1 MMQSKLNK
9 NSFANNNEYIF
20 IYNLC
25 LIQSSEKI
33 FPLYASHLY
42 LCNMIG
48 KDLAQAKQL
57 LEAGQLVA
65 IPTETVYGLAGNAL
79 NEQAALEIFRVKNRP
94 AFDPLIVHTDSFERI
109 ADFVREIPEKALL
122 LAQHLMPGALTLL
135 LPKSALIPDLVTSG
149 LDRVA
154 VRIPNHSLTR
164 SLLSSLPFP
173 LAAPSAN
180 PFGYISPTTA
190 QHVEQQLG
198 NKIPYIL
205 DGGPC
210 EVGLESTIVGF
221 ENDEPVI
228 YRKGGLAI
236 ETIERLV
243 GKVRVQ
249 SHSSS
254 NPLAPGML
262 KSHYAPRT
270 PLRLIE
276 RLQLPITN
284 NQLPA
289 TNYQSPVSRVG
300 ILSFQT
306 NYGTEYQEI
315 LSPTGDVSEAA
326 RHLFAAMRRLD
337 QLGLDVIYAEL
348 VPDEGLGKAIND
360 RLKRAAV

>member
-1 MMQSKLNK
+1 
-9 NSFANNNEYIF
+9 
-20 IYNLC
+20 
-25 LIQSSEKI
+25 
-33 FPLYASHLY
+33 
-42 LCNMIG
+42 MIG
-48 KDLAQAKQL
+48 NDLAQAKQL
-57 LEAGQLVA
+57 LAAGQLVA

-79 NEQAALEIFRVKNRP
+79 DEQAVLEIFRVKNRP

-135 LPKSALIPDLVTSG
+135 LPKSDLIPDLVTSG

-198 NKIPYIL
+198 NQIPYIL

-221 ENDEPVI
+221 ENDEPII

-236 ETIERLV
+236 ETIESLV

-249 SHSSS
+249 AHSSS

-270 PLRLIE
+270 PLQLVE
-276 RLQLPITN
+276 RLELIVSSH
-284 NQLPA
+284 
-289 TNYQSPVSRVG
+289 QSPVRRVG
-300 ILSFQT
+300 VLSFQQD
-306 NYGTEYQEI
+306 YGVDYQEI
-315 LSPTGDVSEAA
+315 LSPSGDISEAA